1 MNDYFTSQIRT
12 WTPILVGSVLSWLA
26 TQGLS
31 VDMAGPHV
39 LLFVTSLT
47 GFITA
52 LYYSCVRLLERKF
65 PKLGWLLGNPS
76 QPKYDTPK

>member
-26 TQGLS
+26 TQGLDIDAS
-31 VDMAGPHV
+31 SPHI
-39 LLFVTSLT
+39 LAIVTALT

-65 PKLGWLLGNPS
+65 PQVGWLLGSPTP
-76 QPKYDTPK
+76 PKYDTPK